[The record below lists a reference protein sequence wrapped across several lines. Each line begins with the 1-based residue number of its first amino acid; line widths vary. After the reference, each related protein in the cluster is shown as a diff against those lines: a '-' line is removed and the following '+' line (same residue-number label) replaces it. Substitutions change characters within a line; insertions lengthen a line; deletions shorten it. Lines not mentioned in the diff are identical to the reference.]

1 MFFSNARIEF
11 ACFQVLRN
19 IQSLLWHL
27 HHFFLSFQ
35 VKDPSN
41 SYLSLED
48 FLRNV
53 YVLAVLLFLALILQR
68 TFLQASYYVTT
79 ETGINLRGA
88 LLVSKDLPGDSLITA
103 PAFPPFPVPAPA
115 PSSCSGLGLHSSTCS
130 LSIMAQQ
137 YHQLSLTHSVS
148 SAVHSQLL
156 SCWRRNFL
164 TSPKLYSVPF
174 PGSSIS
180 LLLLFHPSLLLAG
193 GWCYS
198 QLLVKQ
204 ILPVTPKIWGCSGC

>member
-1 MFFSNARIEF
+1 MFYSNAIIQF
-11 ACFQVLRN
+11 ACFQLLGN

-41 SYLSLED
+41 SYLSSEE

-88 LLVSKDLPGDSLITA
+88 LLVSKDLPEDSLITA
-103 PAFPPFPVPAPA
+103 PALWFHLP
-115 PSSCSGLGLHSSTCS
+115 HS
-130 LSIMAQQ
+130 LSEDWLEMM
-137 YHQLSLTHSVS
+137 VS
-148 SAVHSQLL
+148 EKICAVFLYRKL
-156 SCWRRNFL
+156 DKVVLANCWQEF
-164 TSPKLYSVPF
+164 
-174 PGSSIS
+174 
-180 LLLLFHPSLLLAG
+180 LLLKTNPI
-193 GWCYS
+193 
-198 QLLVKQ
+198 
-204 ILPVTPKIWGCSGC
+204 ILICWKFNTH